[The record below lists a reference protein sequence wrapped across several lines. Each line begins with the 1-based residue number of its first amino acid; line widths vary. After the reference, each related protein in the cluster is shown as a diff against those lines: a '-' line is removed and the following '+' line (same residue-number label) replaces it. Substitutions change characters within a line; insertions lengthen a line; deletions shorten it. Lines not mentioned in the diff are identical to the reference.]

1 MKVLLDSVDKIK
13 TFSRLAGTFEENIDV
28 ICGRY
33 VIDGKSIMGLLSI
46 DLLRPLTVYFHSS
59 HIDRVKEFE
68 EAMKDFIVEEE

>member
-1 MKVLLDSVDKIK
+1 MKVLLDSVDKVK
-13 TFSRLAGTFEENIDV
+13 TFSRLASTFEENIDV

-46 DLLRPLTVYFHSS
+46 DLLRPLTVYFHSP
-59 HIDRVKEFE
+59 HTDRVKEFE